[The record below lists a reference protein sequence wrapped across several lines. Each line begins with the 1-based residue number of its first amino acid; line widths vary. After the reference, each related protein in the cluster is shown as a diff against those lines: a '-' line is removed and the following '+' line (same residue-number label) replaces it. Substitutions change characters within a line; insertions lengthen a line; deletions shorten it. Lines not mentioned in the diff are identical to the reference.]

1 MGGVRCRDGTAPV
14 RPPNVIR
21 VLAVGPLGTKPNDK
35 GDNVLKLKSKLFAGA
50 STLVVAGSMMAA
62 AAPAA
67 HAAVTNVGTCQG
79 SVSLV
84 KLSSPVKGVG
94 LTDSTQRG
102 IKATGAL
109 AKDQSLKTVVNGGGS
124 CSGVYRAGDTHVP
137 SGAVGSGNTVVSGLT
152 AKAQATALL
161 GNATCA
167 QAPEVDPNANDAY
180 PLNGKITWTFNQ
192 TYNDLATGLPK
203 PFKMQ
208 ADIALLGIAQHG
220 DGADVVE
227 VGGIVLSG
235 VNAGAA
241 LATFAT
247 HGSFKSSIWED
258 PVAKTGGAS
267 GYNTGYELDLGPA
280 VGCVD
285 GTPNTANILQVL
297 TGGGGASANSLL
309 GDSANGLL
317 FAFGEA

>member
-1 MGGVRCRDGTAPV
+1 MT
-14 RPPNVIR
+14 
-21 VLAVGPLGTKPNDK
+21 K
-35 GDNVLKLKSKLFAGA
+35 GDNVLKLKSKLLAGA
-50 STLVVAGSMMAA
+50 GTLVVAGSMMAA
-62 AAPAA
+62 AAPSA

-109 AKDQSLKTVVNGGGS
+109 AKDQTSKTAIAGT

-137 SGAVGSGNTVVSGLT
+137 SGPVGGGNTVLSTLT
-152 AKAQATALL
+152 PKAQATALL

-180 PLNGKITWTFNQ
+180 PLNGKVTWTFLE
-192 TYNDLATGLPK
+192 TYTDLITAAPK

-208 ADIALLGIAQHG
+208 ADVALLGIAQHG

-247 HGSFKSSIWED
+247 HGAFKSSIWED

-285 GTPNTANILQVL
+285 GNPNTANILQVL
-297 TGGGGASANSLL
+297 TGGGGASATSLL
-309 GDSANGLL
+309 GSSANGLL

>member
-1 MGGVRCRDGTAPV
+1 M
-14 RPPNVIR
+14 
-21 VLAVGPLGTKPNDK
+21 L
-35 GDNVLKLKSKLFAGA
+35 AGA
-50 STLVVAGSMMAA
+50 SALAMASGVIGL

-67 HAAVTNVGTCQG
+67 HAAETIVGQCGGGVQ
-79 SVSLV
+79 LV
-84 KLSSPVKGVG
+84 KLSTAVKGVG

-102 IKATGAL
+102 IKVSGAL
-109 AKDQSLKTVVNGGGS
+109 AKDQTSKTAIAGS

-137 SGAVGSGNTVVSGLT
+137 TPAPGGGNLVLNTLT
-152 AKAQATALL
+152 PKAQSLALL

-167 QAPEVDPNANDAY
+167 QAPEVDPNSADAY
-180 PLNGKITWTFNQ
+180 PLNGKVTWTFNE
-192 TYNDLATGLPK
+192 TYTDLLTASPK
-203 PFKMQ
+203 NYKMQ

-241 LATFAT
+241 LTTFAAD
-247 HGSFKSSIWED
+247 GAFKSSIWED

-285 GTPNTANILQVL
+285 GNPNTANILQVL
-297 TGGGGASANSLL
+297 TGGGGASATSLL
-309 GDSANGLL
+309 GSTANGLI
-317 FAFGEA
+317 FSFGEA

>member
-1 MGGVRCRDGTAPV
+1 MT
-14 RPPNVIR
+14 
-21 VLAVGPLGTKPNDK
+21 K
-35 GDNVLKLKSKLFAGA
+35 GDNVLKLKSKLLAGA
-50 STLVVAGSMMAA
+50 STLAVAGSMMAA
-62 AAPAA
+62 AAPSA
-67 HAAVTNVGTCQG
+67 HAAVTNVGVCQG

-84 KLSSPVKGVG
+84 KLSSPTKGVG

-102 IKATGAL
+102 IKVSGAL
-109 AKDQSLKTVVNGGGS
+109 AKDQTSKTAIAGN
-124 CSGVYRAGDTHVP
+124 CSGVYRAGDLHVP
-137 SGAVGSGNTVVSGLT
+137 TTPTGGGNLVLNTLT
-152 AKAQATALL
+152 PKAQATALL

-180 PLNGKITWTFNQ
+180 PLNGKITWTFTQ
-192 TYNDLATGLPK
+192 TYTDQITLGIK
-203 PFKMQ
+203 PYKMQ

-220 DGADVVE
+220 NGADVVD

-235 VNAGAA
+235 VNAGAS

-247 HGSFKSSIWED
+247 HGAFASTIWED

-285 GTPNTANILQVL
+285 GNPNTANILQVL
-297 TGGGGASANSLL
+297 TGGGAASANSLL
-309 GDSANGLL
+309 GSSANGLL